1 MSKESTLIFLGIF
14 VIIIPFLGF
23 PDQIRTIFFVVAGI
37 LISFLSLLIY
47 ARERLLGE
55 KKTAAKK
62 RPTAPPRSVKKISA
76 NAVSENID
84 NQGVLEA

>member
-14 VIIIPFLGF
+14 VIIVPFLGF
-23 PDQIRTIFFVVAGI
+23 PDQMRTIFFVASGL

-55 KKTAAKK
+55 KKIAKK
-62 RPTAPPRSVKKISA
+62 RPAALPRSVKKTSA
-76 NAVSENID
+76 NAVSETTD

>member
-14 VIIIPFLGF
+14 VIIVPFLGF
-23 PDQIRTIFFVVAGI
+23 PDQIRTIFFVGSGL

-55 KKTAAKK
+55 KKATAKK
-62 RPTAPPRSVKKISA
+62 RPASPRSVKKISA

-84 NQGVLEA
+84 NQGILEA